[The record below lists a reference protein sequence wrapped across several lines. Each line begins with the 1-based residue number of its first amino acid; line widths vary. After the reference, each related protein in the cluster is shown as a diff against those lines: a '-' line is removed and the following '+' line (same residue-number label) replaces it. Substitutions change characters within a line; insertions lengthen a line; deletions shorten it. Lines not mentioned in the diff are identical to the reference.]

1 MCPPAHRSIR
11 CRSRWAQGTC
21 LLPIMTITPW
31 CSIERPGL
39 LARGTRT
46 RKFVTRVQV
55 MLNSAAIARPLRVS
69 EMYRDPCRVDNAGP
83 KVVQLLDRV
92 RDQNANSTSPLNR
105 YIEGWAQTDLEKILD
120 ATASSYRFTDP
131 FVGSFDA
138 RSLHKYFDLLQDRLS
153 CTGAIS
159 RRELAFFLQ
168 GPMKLRSHKELQ
180 FWREAPRIGLTGVA
194 EIEIGERGVA
204 AERVAYDLNLAS
216 DILCR
221 AVVPNV
227 SKQPFVITPKNYLRP
242 LKVLGEHAGA
252 VASGDA
258 P

>member
-1 MCPPAHRSIR
+1 
-11 CRSRWAQGTC
+11 
-21 LLPIMTITPW
+21 
-31 CSIERPGL
+31 
-39 LARGTRT
+39 
-46 RKFVTRVQV
+46 

-92 RDQNANSTSPLNR
+92 RDQNANSTSPLTR

-194 EIEIGERGVA
+194 EIEIGERGVV

-221 AVVPNV
+221 ALALRSSV
-227 SKQPFVITPKNYLRP
+227 SR
-242 LKVLGEHAGA
+242 
-252 VASGDA
+252 A
-258 P
+258 PEKRSQRARFRNRLNPH